1 MTHQVVMVGVRDS
14 YKSIISLMC
23 FLEYLQCT
31 TRYGKIIRKFSNSQ
45 VDLANKYIPVYTYNM
60 KLKDLVQAL
69 KNEKINYMIVGGY
82 AVNFHGYSRNTV
94 DIDLVIKFTL
104 SNLKKVEKLLNKMGM
119 VSRLPIDAVSVYKFR
134 DEYIKNRN
142 LIAWNFYNENDP
154 TEQVDILINHD
165 VSDFKS
171 EKFRV
176 NQLELKV
183 ITKDDL
189 IKMKK
194 KSGRDKDLLDI
205 KELTK

>member
-1 MTHQVVMVGVRDS
+1 
-14 YKSIISLMC
+14 
-23 FLEYLQCT
+23 
-31 TRYGKIIRKFSNSQ
+31 
-45 VDLANKYIPVYTYNM
+45 M
-60 KLKDLVQAL
+60 KLSELVNILKKD
-69 KNEKINYMIVGGY
+69 KINYMIVGGY

-94 DIDLVIKFTL
+94 DIDLIIKFTL
-104 SNLKKVEKLLNKMGM
+104 SNLKKLEASLNSMGL

-142 LIAWNFYNENDP
+142 LLAWNFYSKENP
-154 TEQVDILINHD
+154 TDQIDILINHD

-176 NQLELKV
+176 GKLELKV
-183 ITKDDL
+183 ITKEDL

-194 KSGRDKDLLDI
+194 ASGREKDLLDI

>member
-1 MTHQVVMVGVRDS
+1 MLLTEIVSR
-14 YKSIISLMC
+14 
-23 FLEYLQCT
+23 
-31 TRYGKIIRKFSNSQ
+31 
-45 VDLANKYIPVYTYNM
+45 
-60 KLKDLVQAL
+60 LKDQ
-69 KNEKINYMIVGGY
+69 KINYMVVGGY

-94 DIDLVIKFTL
+94 DIDLVIKLTL
-104 SNLKKVEKLLNKMGM
+104 SNLKKIEKLLGQMNM
-119 VSRLPIDAVSVYKFR
+119 VSRLPIDAISIYNFK

-142 LIAWNFYNENDP
+142 LIAWNFYNKDNP
-154 TEQVDILINHD
+154 TDQIDILITHD

-176 NQLELKV
+176 KELEVKV

-205 KELTK
+205 RELTK